1 VSQLFSSSE
10 RCVDEILARTGKRIV
25 LGIPLGIGKPNAL
38 VNALYERAC
47 KDRALSLEIIT
58 ALSLNPPRGTSELE
72 ERFLKPIRARVWK
85 DYPRLAYLDDREAE
99 SLPDNVRV
107 HEFYMRS
114 GSGLGSDYAQRHY
127 ISSNYTHVARDMLSR
142 GVNLVMQAV
151 ATRPAQDGA
160 AKDAAEN
167 ARYSLSSNP
176 DVTLQLLPLLKE
188 SGRPCLLVGQVN
200 RRLPWFGRAAE
211 LTADAFDLLLDQPT
225 LDHEPFSV
233 PHEPVDLVSWA
244 IGLHGSALVK
254 DGGTLQV
261 GIGALGDAVCHALRL
276 RDKQNADYV
285 GLLRGLGAQASGSRI
300 GGEEPFREGLYVASE
315 LISNPLFALF
325 EAGIVRR
332 RVSEDPAEERARA
345 QVEARGSA
353 REPSGD
359 APSQHG
365 TALQGAFFIGPNDFY
380 ERLRNLSDSQRELV
394 DMTSVAEVNR
404 VYQAFELERL
414 QRRHARFLNI
424 TMKATLLG
432 SAVSDQLE
440 NGAVVSGV
448 GGQNEFV
455 MMAHQLPEAR
465 SVLLFR
471 STYKKGKQ
479 LCSNVHWEYPHCTIP
494 RHMRDIFVTE
504 YGIADLRGKTDQEC
518 VAAMLAI
525 SDSRFQDELCQQAK
539 RGKKLPKDYVLPT
552 AVRDN
557 TPERLAKAL
566 SPAQHAGLL
575 PRLPFGCD
583 LTDAELRLA
592 ARLKTLGAAVAS
604 WEGRAK
610 LLAAV
615 SKQLTS
621 GKREGAED
629 LQFALAHLGLT
640 RPNGPK
646 EQLLA
651 QMVRAA
657 HGL

>member
-1 VSQLFSSSE
+1 VTELFSSTE
-10 RCVDEILARTGKRIV
+10 RCVDEILARTGRRIV

-38 VNALYERAC
+38 VNALYERART
-47 KDRALSLEIIT
+47 DRGLSLEIIT
-58 ALSLNPPRGTSELE
+58 ALSLNPPRGASELE

-85 DYPRLAYLDDREAE
+85 DYPRLAYLDDRDAE

-114 GSGLGSDYAQRHY
+114 GSQLKNGYAQRHY

-142 GVNLVMQAV
+142 GVNLLMQAV
-151 ATRPAQDGA
+151 ALRSDGA
-160 AKDAAEN
+160 R

-176 DVTLQLLPLLKE
+176 DVTLQLLPVLKDN
-188 SGRPCLLVGQVN
+188 GRPALTVGQVN
-200 RRLPWFGRAAE
+200 RRLPWFGHAAE
-211 LTADAFDLLLDQPT
+211 VSRDTFDLLLDNPA

-233 PHEPVDLVSWA
+233 PHEPVDLVAWA

-276 RDKQNADYV
+276 RDKQNPDYRDLLQ
-285 GLLRGLGAQASGSRI
+285 GLAVHASSLRI
-300 GGEEPFREGLYVASE
+300 GGQEPFHEGLYVASE
-315 LISNPLFALF
+315 LISNPLFSLF

-332 RVSEDPAEERARA
+332 RVSEDPVAERKR
-345 QVEARGSA
+345 R
-353 REPSGD
+353 PGD
-359 APSQHG
+359 TQPVVG
-365 TALQGAFFIGPNDFY
+365 TSLQGAFFIGPSDFY
-380 ERLRNLSDSQRELV
+380 ERLRNMPDSERELV

-414 QRRHARFLNI
+414 QRRHARFLNVS
-424 TMKATLLG
+424 MKATLLG
-432 SAVSDQLE
+432 SAISDQLE

-471 STYKKGKQ
+471 ATYKKDKEVF
-479 LCSNVHWEYPHCTIP
+479 SNVHWEYPHSTIP
-494 RHMRDIFVTE
+494 RHMRDVFVTE
-504 YGIADLRGKTDQEC
+504 YGVADLRGKTDQEC

-525 SDSRFQDELCQQAK
+525 SDSRFQDDLCQAAK
-539 RGKKLPKDYVLPT
+539 RGNKLPKDYVLPS
-552 AVRDN
+552 AVRGN
-557 TPERLAKAL
+557 TPERLEKAL
-566 SPAQHAGLL
+566 APAQRSGLL

-583 LTDAELRLA
+583 LTDAELRLG
-592 ARLKTLGAAVAS
+592 ARLKTLGASIAS
-604 WEGRAK
+604 WDGRAK
-610 LLAAV
+610 LLGAV

-621 GKREGAED
+621 KSNGSADD
-629 LQFALAHLGLT
+629 LQFALAHMELD
-640 RPNGPK
+640 RPSGPK

-657 HGL
+657 HAL